1 MSGLTRF
8 MKQNKK
14 QRENTKFAA
23 TKSLVD
29 DKGNTLLWTIRPL
42 MSSEID
48 KMRDDCTMEIPVS
61 AKKGLYRSKVDATKF
76 LCKLMCASIVE
87 PDLHDKALQD
97 SYGVMT
103 PEALLQQMIDD
114 PGEYNALGEFI
125 QEFNNLDK
133 ALDDIV
139 DEAKK

>member
-1 MSGLTRF
+1 MLL
-8 MKQNKK
+8 
-14 QRENTKFAA
+14 A
-23 TKSLVD
+23 TAS
-29 DKGNTLLWTIRPL
+29 I
-42 MSSEID
+42 
-48 KMRDDCTMEIPVS
+48 S
-61 AKKGLYRSKVDATKF
+61 AKKGLYRSKVNATEF

-87 PDLHDKALQD
+87 PDLHDKSLQD

-125 QEFNNLDK
+125 QGYNNLDR

-139 DEAKK
+139 DDAKK